1 MERSLPRVFSGR
13 KQAAR
18 DHGVDFKNNAKVPIS
33 SIAMPILHSSA
44 SNALQA
50 VNRNG
55 HPSTCPSLR
64 DSYYIGL

>member
-1 MERSLPRVFSGR
+1 MERSLPRVFSSR
-13 KQAAR
+13 KQGLR
-18 DHGVDFKNNAKVPIS
+18 DHGVGFKNSARVPVSSVAVPIS
-33 SIAMPILHSSA
+33 HSSA